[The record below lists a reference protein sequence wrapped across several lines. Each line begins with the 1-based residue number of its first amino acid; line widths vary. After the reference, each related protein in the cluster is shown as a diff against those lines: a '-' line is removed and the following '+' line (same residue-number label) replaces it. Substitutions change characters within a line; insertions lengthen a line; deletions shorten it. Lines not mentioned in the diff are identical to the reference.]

1 MRGRAAAALA
11 VLAAVA
17 AGFAPRAG
25 MAPGAARRAARG
37 AALRSVN
44 NPERDEGAREPDGML
59 LEIANDMR
67 FGRARLELLHTMSIV
82 RRKPKF
88 LAYNRARRWA
98 ARLGIA
104 SAAEWREWIS
114 MGEKRNTYIPSRP
127 DEYYSELG
135 VWRGWDHWLG
145 LDDEAS

>member
-1 MRGRAAAALA
+1 MRSHRAAAALLVVA
-11 VLAAVA
+11 GIA
-17 AGFAPRAG
+17 AGFAPRAHLAG
-25 MAPGAARRAARG
+25 ARRAP
-37 AALRSVN
+37 LRSVD
-44 NPERDEGAREPDGML
+44 PERDEGAREPDGML
-59 LEIANDMR
+59 REIANDMR